1 MPNSI
6 RRWNGSGWGT
16 VYSDILD
23 TLTTVGDIAYRAST
37 GLMTRLGVPT
47 TYTDQVLGVVS
58 GVPAWVEPTPAGTL
72 RQTIKTTADAGWLL
86 MGNGATV
93 VVTNCEQVYP
103 ALFAAAPAGWISGTA
118 PNRVVTLPDMT
129 NRLTIGAG
137 TAASVGVSGGSNTAT
152 IGTTHLPS
160 HAHAIDHDHAS
171 FSHSVDAN
179 TTDLVTREAAFTSLG
194 FATGR
199 VHSSAVA
206 LLTNS
211 AGAYVDVA
219 AGMAVNYITDHT
231 HTSTVDVPAFTG
243 TGGSTGGGTAL
254 PIVPAV
260 LGIVWQIKA
269 H

>member
-1 MPNSI
+1 
-6 RRWNGSGWGT
+6 
-16 VYSDILD
+16 
-23 TLTTVGDIAYRAST
+23 
-37 GLMTRLGVPT
+37 VPT

-93 VVTNCEQVYP
+93 LVTNCEQQYP
-103 ALFAAAPAGWISGTA
+103 ALFAAAPAGWISGTVGTR
-118 PNRVVTLPDMT
+118 NVTLPDMT

-179 TTDLVTREAAFTSLG
+179 TTDLVTREATFTTGG
-194 FATGR
+194 FASGKY
-199 VHSSAVA
+199 SATFTNPLLA
-206 LLTNS
+206 LGSNPAS
-211 AGAYVDVA
+211 AADVL
-219 AGMAVNYITDHT
+219 AGMAQNFITDHT

-260 LGIVWQIKA
+260 LGIIWQIKA